1 MSNRNYLAP
10 TINPRNNTIL
20 KGDILIEGTLLVTED
35 TVLQSNL
42 TVGENTILGQ
52 NLTVAGE
59 SILNGPLTVT
69 DSITA
74 DSAVIGD
81 FEATGLTRLP
91 ATALVGISSPNL
103 ITFGGT
109 IPSIK
114 AGSGNAY
121 FAAPRAGTIIQIA
134 ACPQAAITVGDAIL
148 TPGING
154 VAMTAGAITLPL
166 VGTAPGDPGYSNPT
180 GLNIVALNDIVQ
192 VVISGTNDSETT
204 ANIVF
209 TLQYT

>member
-20 KGDILIEGTLLVTED
+20 KGDILIDGTLTVVND
-35 TVLQSNL
+35 SVLQGNL

-59 SILNGPLTVT
+59 SIFNGPLTVT
-69 DSITA
+69 DEITA
-74 DSAVIGD
+74 D
-81 FEATGLTRLP
+81 ELTVNDAARLP
-91 ATALVGISSPNL
+91 ADTLVGSSSPNL
-103 ITFGGT
+103 MTFSGT

-114 AGSGNAY
+114 AGAGSAY
-121 FAAPRAGTIIQIA
+121 FAAPRAGTIIGIA
-134 ACPQAAITVGDAIL
+134 ACTQAPITVGDAIL
-148 TPGING
+148 TPAING
-154 VAMTAGAITLPL
+154 TSITAGAITLPL
-166 VGTAPGDPGYSNPT
+166 AGTAAGDPAYSTPT
-180 GLNIVALNDIVQ
+180 GLNIVALNDIIRVA
-192 VVISGTNDSETT
+192 ISGTNDTETA